1 MSAFGRLL
9 PVTEMISSIGEG
21 PLLGE
26 SGHWDASSKSHI
38 HDIRE
43 RLLSARSGRSE
54 ETTWS
59 YVCELLAAL
68 VALRRPRLNA
78 VGLMF

>member
-43 RLLSARSGRSE
+43 RLLTAKSGHS
-54 ETTWS
+54 
-59 YVCELLAAL
+59 
-68 VALRRPRLNA
+68 
-78 VGLMF
+78 